1 MSQAWQLLA
10 RNYARFDTPLRPN
23 EEILV
28 ALKNLQT
35 APDPL
40 VVVLGGTPLFAGL
53 GRRVWFVDMAQ
64 DALRL
69 PQVADKHRLIHKNW
83 LDASDELAQ
92 ADLIVGDASINAL
105 DSRNSVMALLR
116 LLAQS
121 LRPGAT
127 LALRVFVQHGLPET
141 AFQQRLAQAFAGRR
155 YSEVR
160 FLVYGVVASS
170 NGETA
175 VNAID
180 HYVDTLEA
188 HLATDQKSIASY
200 KEGYFEWRGI
210 SASAAAAIDTRAFIP
225 LQSDMEALFS
235 AASLRCSTVSAG
247 TFPLAEFTPIYVA
260 RG

>member
-1 MSQAWQLLA
+1 MSQAWQVVMQ
-10 RNYARFDTPLRPN
+10 NYARYDTPLRPN
-23 EEILV
+23 EETLA
-28 ALKNLQT
+28 ALRRLHT

-53 GRRVWFVDMAQ
+53 GRRIWFVDKAQ

-69 PQVADKHRLIHKNW
+69 PQAADEHRLIHKNW

-92 ADLIVGDASINAL
+92 ADLIVGDGSINSL
-105 DSRNSVMALLR
+105 DSRNSVATLLR

-127 LALRVFVQHGLPET
+127 LALRVFIQHGLP
-141 AFQQRLAQAFAGRR
+141 APVFQKRLAQAFAARR

-160 FLVYGVVASS
+160 FLIYGVVAGS

-175 VNAID
+175 MSAID

-188 HLATDQKSIASY
+188 HLPADRETIASY
-200 KEGYFEWRGI
+200 KEDHFKWRGL
-210 SASAAAAIDTRAFIP
+210 SASAAAVIDTRAFIP
-225 LQSDMEALFS
+225 LQSDMEALLS
-235 AASLRCSTVSAG
+235 AASLRCSIVSAG
-247 TFPLAEFTPIYVA
+247 KFPLAQFTPIYVA